1 MVNAQLLRGLPAL
14 LAISLSVLPAA
25 IAADSGPSVDA
36 VTSGGNAVQHLGNS
50 DVRAADKALKAG
62 LPPQALPCLEKVRK
76 SRTIARQLA
85 KDEWLDRIAA
95 AYPPII
101 EAICEHP
108 DAAALVAAHPH
119 IAQIADVDHYLCR
132 RLTRWHHA
140 TEVLL
145 RNPHADHVITLD
157 PQGIY
162 WAIERRP
169 AYGRLLAGH
178 AQITGMI
185 NYDPNIGRV
194 LTEHMR

>member
-1 MVNAQLLRGLPAL
+1 MPKSQLLRVLPAL
-14 LAISLSVLPAA
+14 LLVSISLGQSA
-25 IAADSGPSVDA
+25 IANDA
-36 VTSGGNAVQHLGNS
+36 LDVTNTSGNAVPGTDRGGANVS
-50 DVRAADKALKAG
+50 GRTPKEG
-62 LPPQALPCLEKVRK
+62 LPPQALPNVAAVRK
-76 SRTIARQLA
+76 SRTIAVQLA

-108 DAAALVAAHPH
+108 KAAAIVAGHH
-119 IAQIADVDHYLCR
+119 RIAEIAAADHYLCR

-145 RNPHADHVITLD
+145 RNPMADKVIALD
-157 PQGIY
+157 PQGMY

-178 AQITGMI
+178 AEFATII
-185 NYDPNIGRV
+185 NDDPNMGR
-194 LTEHMR
+194 LLSDHMR